1 MNGGDLPLTIVVGTG
16 SRLRGDDSAG
26 PYVIDLLKERMDLD
40 GCPEKV
46 RLSLID
52 ADVMPENYTKP
63 IRESGA
69 EACLL
74 IDAVDMGMTAGAVR
88 RIPEELIDFS
98 IPCSHS
104 LPLSYVM
111 GYLREKVPLVELIGI
126 QISIAGLFQEMSDGT
141 MEGCRKLA
149 DTIWEGKVLDV
160 PIFQKKTDDVGSETT
175 DHCW

>member
-46 RLSLID
+46 MLSLID

-69 EACLL
+69 EVCLI

-88 RIPEELIDFS
+88 RIPEELIDVS

-111 GYLREKVPLVELIGI
+111 GYLREKVRVVELIGI
-126 QISIAGLFQEMSDGT
+126 QISVAGLFHDMSDEV
-141 MEGCRKLA
+141 MEGCRKLT
-149 DTIWEGKVLDV
+149 DTIWEGNVLEV
-160 PIFQKKTDDVGSETT
+160 PIFQRKKDDVGSETT

>member
-1 MNGGDLPLTIVVGTG
+1 MRGGDLPITMVVGTG

-26 PYVIDLLKERMDLD
+26 PYVMDLLKERMDLE

-69 EACLL
+69 EVCLF
-74 IDAVDMGMTAGAVR
+74 IDAVEMGFAPGTLR
-88 RIPEELIDFS
+88 RIPPELIDVT

-104 LPLSYVM
+104 LPMSYVM
-111 GYLREKVPLVELIGI
+111 GYVGEKVPRVELIGI
-126 QISIAGLFQEMSDGT
+126 QISVVGLFHEMSDPVIL
-141 MEGCRKLA
+141 GCKELA
-149 DTIWEGKVLDV
+149 DIIWEGKALDI
-160 PIFQKKTDDVGSETT
+160 PLFSKGEMTDKRAENY
-175 DHCW
+175 CW